1 VSKHFKP
8 SRVGLAICTTES
20 VNRGSNMDIDEAT
33 FFDQTLPAC
42 TRQATGNSGG
52 PKVNVGN
59 RGFRYR
65 LSVGDIGKLQMA
77 TRSQY
82 PFYFREYLLLVGA

>member
-8 SRVGLAICTTES
+8 SRVGFAICTTES
-20 VNRGSNMDIDEAT
+20 VNGRSNTDIDEAT
-33 FFDQTLPAC
+33 FFDQILPAC

-77 TRSQY
+77 AGPQY
-82 PFYFREYLLLVGA
+82 SFYFREHLLLVRA